1 MSDVLSQSQ
10 IDELLKN
17 LNNADT
23 QTLEDMSDKI
33 SEKKVTPYNFKS
45 PKKFTKEQL
54 KSISKVY
61 ETYARI
67 LSSYLI
73 SLTRFFCKVEV
84 LQIEEQRYYEF
95 SNALP
100 EHTMMGNINITFD
113 ESDDIM
119 DTMCIIQVSNA
130 VSFSLIERLLGGY
143 GRAMDISR
151 NFTDIEIRLM
161 KNVFVKMG
169 DLLKEAFAPYVNLYP
184 TLNNIETNARVNQP
198 ISADES
204 IVLVTFEIEYNDVKN
219 VVTMAVPAIAMEAM
233 ISKVNS
239 NFKGLDHIHTEKET
253 ENRNGIIKKISRS
266 NFKIEAMLAETKV
279 NLDEILSIRKGDV
292 LLLNVP
298 IEKNISLMVN
308 NERLFDGKLGTI
320 RRRKAIKICNVYDVR
335 R

>member
-23 QTLEDMSDKI
+23 QTLENMSDKI

-253 ENRNGIIKKISRS
+253 ENRNGIIKRISRS